1 MASFEVPTWTYQ
13 SFEVT
18 QALFWASQG
27 ALVVKNPPANAGDIS
42 DVGLIPGLGRS
53 SGGGH
58 ANRILQYS
66 CLENLMDREAW
77 GAIVHWVA
85 ES

>member
-42 DVGLIPGLGRS
+42 DVDLIPGLGRS
-53 SGGGH
+53 PGGGH
-58 ANRILQYS
+58 GKPLQHS
-66 CLENLMDREAW
+66 CLEKLMDREAW